1 MSKENK
7 AIVVITIVAYI
18 ILVVML
24 LTSCKTIHV
33 GGGTHKADSVRVE
46 MRVDTFMQ
54 VVKDSVTIQLP
65 CSDSIEVAYVDR
77 WHTNTI
83 YKTRD
88 IHDTIA
94 VCKVDSVPYAVE
106 VEKVVTKNS
115 GFAMFAIW
123 HTIGTWIILLAAL
136 AIWLFKKFYLR
147 R

>member
-7 AIVVITIVAYI
+7 AIVAITIVAYI

-33 GGGTHKADSVRVE
+33 GCGTHKADSVRVE

-77 WHTNTI
+77 WHTNTL

-88 IHDTIA
+88 VHDTIA
-94 VCKVDSVPYAVE
+94 VHEVDSVPYAVE
-106 VEKVVTKNS
+106 VEKVVTQNS
-115 GFAMFAIW
+115 GFARFAIW
-123 HTIGTWIILLAAL
+123 WFVGSLLIILLVAGICL
-136 AIWLFKKFYLR
+136 AR
-147 R
+147 RW